1 MHETWRDR
9 LSEYLDGELMP
20 SEHEELER
28 HLAACAE
35 CRAAVEELRQV
46 VERARGL
53 ENRQPERELWTGIAE
68 RLETTTAVVDLAER
82 GQRRKVSFSIPQL
95 LAAGITLMMVTAG
108 GVWLALSPRSETT
121 MTTAQPMNAPAEPA
135 AVLAAMP
142 GFNAAVADLQLVLTE
157 RRDVLDS
164 TTVRVLEENLAV
176 IDRAIE
182 EAWEAL
188 ERDPANAYL
197 NQHLAENMWRKVR
210 LLRQVAAIA
219 TAAS

>member
-1 MHETWRDR
+1 MHDTWRDR
-9 LSEYLDGELMP
+9 LSEYLDGDLTP

-28 HLAACAE
+28 HVADCAE
-35 CRAAVEELRQV
+35 CRVAVEELRQV

-53 ENRQPERELWTGIAE
+53 ENREPERELWTGIAE

-121 MTTAQPMNAPAEPA
+121 MTAAQPMNGPAEPA
-135 AVLAAMP
+135 AAVFAAMP

-188 ERDPANAYL
+188 EVP
-197 NQHLAENMWRKVR
+197 ES
-210 LLRQVAAIA
+210 
-219 TAAS
+219 ASR